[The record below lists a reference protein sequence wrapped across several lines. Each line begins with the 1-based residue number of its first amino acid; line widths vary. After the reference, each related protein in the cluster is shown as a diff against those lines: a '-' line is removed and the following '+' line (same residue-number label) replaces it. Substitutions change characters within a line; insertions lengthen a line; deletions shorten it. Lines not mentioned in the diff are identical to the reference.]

1 MSEIVTARVVQCN
14 SCRGIGFVMA
24 STLLSDG
31 TEVLVVW
38 CMKEDIK
45 FRTTRTANDY
55 AHAIVVA
62 NDNGNHTPEDV
73 LPTLDRVTDRM
84 LTIIDSYE
92 YSEPSDNMTDDL
104 SDEPVEETIEV
115 EEVQEVQEV
124 VKSSREDELQKMMDK
139 QIYEDSADECSKCD
153 SGKYNA
159 KSDHRKHDNG
169 TMNPYWKDG

>member
-1 MSEIVTARVVQCN
+1 MSEIVTTRVVQCN

-73 LPTLDRVTDRM
+73 LPTLDRVTERM
-84 LTIIDSYE
+84 LAIIDSYE

-104 SDEPVEETIEV
+104 SDEPVEEVIEV
-115 EEVQEVQEV
+115 EETPEV